1 MVMPSQTSLRH
12 SRRARRTGWR
22 RFMNM
27 TLNIKMTTFDRIR
40 EDSQE
45 VLDSDKQ
52 IWICESCSFTSF
64 LVQIINIQNT
74 PANHIYEPTM
84 IRL

>member
-27 TLNIKMTTFDRIR
+27 TLNIKTDNLTGSVRQRQTTVD
-40 EDSQE
+40 
-45 VLDSDKQ
+45 L
-52 IWICESCSFTSF
+52 
-64 LVQIINIQNT
+64 
-74 PANHIYEPTM
+74 
-84 IRL
+84 